1 MQNHNSDDESL
12 FSLSVDKAQMHQL
25 LHRANPSTLNHPL
38 PSEPEQNASTID
50 VDGGLPPD
58 NAMDPLDED
67 SSYSPGS
74 SDDDDSY
81 SSNGG
86 FSTSLYESFMSKLM
100 DDGNNDNNGGVHI
113 FGHSLPRFAGNYKL
127 ELSDPSPDSGI
138 LLLTFALL
146 FIGI

>member
-1 MQNHNSDDESL
+1 MLRTDN
-12 FSLSVDKAQMHQL
+12 AQTHQL
-25 LHRANPSTLNHPL
+25 LHRANPSTSNHPL
-38 PSEPEQNASTID
+38 PSEPEQNSSTIN
-50 VDGGLPPD
+50 VDGGLPPN

-81 SSNGG
+81 SSDCG
-86 FSTSLYESFMSKLM
+86 FSMSLYESFMSELM

-113 FGHSLPRFAGNYKL
+113 FDHCHDTPGTTN
-127 ELSDPSPDSGI
+127 LSSVTHPPIGGI